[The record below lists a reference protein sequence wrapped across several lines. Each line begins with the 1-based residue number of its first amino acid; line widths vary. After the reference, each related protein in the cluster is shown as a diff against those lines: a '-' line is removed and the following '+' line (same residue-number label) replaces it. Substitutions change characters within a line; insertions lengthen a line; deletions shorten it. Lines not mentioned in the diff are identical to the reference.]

1 MIIVVNDASFL
12 LISFSIKRLL
22 GLTPSPF
29 IICRI
34 KNNTIL
40 KKTKRPNIILI
51 NNERIK
57 FKKGILRMKNKTILF
72 NSQKNIRIAALT
84 VLAAGF
90 LFNVLAA
97 DSFALPNQLQTVST
111 TPLPPDLPEEIAQN
125 PELRAVFKR
134 VIEIKLDRHLA
145 SMHNHKTL
153 FNMDISGGLPAV
165 IIKML
170 MASDSGKIRLLPA
183 LPDAWLVYG
192 TQILEFG
199 TQAGKTYRIN
209 QDLKLAKSTLKPY

>member
-1 MIIVVNDASFL
+1 
-12 LISFSIKRLL
+12 
-22 GLTPSPF
+22 
-29 IICRI
+29 
-34 KNNTIL
+34 
-40 KKTKRPNIILI
+40 
-51 NNERIK
+51 
-57 FKKGILRMKNKTILF
+57 MKNKTILF

-90 LFNVLAA
+90 LFNVLAT